1 MTAKDINTK
10 RATLSETKETL
21 IMQYTNDELI
31 ERAKNAVRVWRYKDE
46 EKTEE
51 FLKSL
56 IDE

>member
-1 MTAKDINTK
+1 
-10 RATLSETKETL
+10 
-21 IMQYTNDELI
+21 MQYTNDELI